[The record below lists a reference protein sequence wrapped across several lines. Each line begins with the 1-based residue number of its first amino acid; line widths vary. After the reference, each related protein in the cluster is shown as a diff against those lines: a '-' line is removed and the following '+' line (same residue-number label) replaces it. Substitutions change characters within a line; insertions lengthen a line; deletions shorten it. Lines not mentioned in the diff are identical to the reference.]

1 MGQLNSTDTFLRT
14 FSRSLKLLDS
24 RDRKRILYISIFQ
37 TSLGLIDLIAITL
50 VGVLGALTVNGIQ
63 SRAPGNRVSNAL
75 KILQVESFSFH
86 VQVAIIGILATL
98 ALIGRTLLSA
108 YFARKVIFF
117 LSLRSARISGNL
129 VRRLLSQSILVI
141 NSKSVQQNM
150 YLITS
155 GVHSVTLGII
165 STAISLLVD
174 GFLLLVLGI
183 GLIIV
188 DPLIALSTI
197 SIFGA
202 TGAFLYLLQNKHAR
216 KLGNKYTILDVQ
228 SNQSIFEVLTSFR
241 ELVVKNRINFYSDRI
256 EQTRLS
262 MASTLAEL
270 NFMPQISKYVF
281 ELTLVVGGLLVS
293 AIQFL
298 TNDATGAISSL
309 SVFMVTGSRIAPAL
323 IRIQQGLILVKS
335 SLGAALPTLD
345 YIENMTTEPR
355 DFEKVANFSKKHF
368 GFNSIVELD
377 NINFSYPNND
387 VPTLRN
393 INLKIEENEFVA
405 IVGSSG
411 AGKTTLVDILLGVLQ
426 PDSGTVRISNLEPK
440 AAINN
445 WPGAISYLPQDIMI
459 ANGTILENI
468 ALGYPI
474 SQLDEESLQH
484 SIAISHLSDLISELP
499 LGVETQVGDRGTKL
513 SGGQR
518 QRLGIARSVYTWPKL
533 LILDEA
539 TSALDGETEAA
550 VSASIQEAKGRMTI
564 VMIAHRLSTIR
575 DADKIVYMEKGK
587 ILGIDTFENLRKNFL
602 NFDKQANLMGL

>member
-1 MGQLNSTDTFLRT
+1 MNSTETFIKT
-14 FSRSLKLLDS
+14 FSRSLKLLDFK
-24 RDRKRILYISIFQ
+24 DRKKIIYISLFQ
-37 TSLGLIDLIAITL
+37 TSLGLIDLLAIAL

-75 KILQVESFSFH
+75 KLLQLDTLSFH
-86 VQVAIIGILATL
+86 AQVTVIGILAATT
-98 ALIGRTLLSA
+98 LIGRTLLSA

-117 LSLRSARISGNL
+117 LSLRSAKISGNL
-129 VRRLLSQSILVI
+129 VRKLLAQSILSI

-165 STAISLLVD
+165 STAVSLVVD
-174 GFLLLVLGI
+174 GFLLLVLGT
-183 GLIIV
+183 GLILV

-202 TGAFLYLLQNKHAR
+202 TSAVLYLLQNKHAR
-216 KLGNKYTILDVQ
+216 KLGDKYSNLEVE

-241 ELVVKNRINFYSDRI
+241 ELVVKNRINFYSEKI
-256 EQTRLS
+256 EQTRLN

-293 AIQFL
+293 ALQFL

-309 SVFMVTGSRIAPAL
+309 AVFMVTGSRIAPAL
-323 IRIQQGLILVKS
+323 IRVQQGFLLAKS

-345 YIENMTTEPR
+345 YIENMKIDTS
-355 DFEKVANFSKKHF
+355 DFVNTSNYSRQHI
-368 GFNSIVELD
+368 GFKPIVELD
-377 NINFSYPNND
+377 NINFNYPNSI
-387 VPTLRN
+387 VPTLKN
-393 INLKIEENEFVA
+393 INLKIEENDFVA

-426 PDSGTVRISNLEPK
+426 PDSGNVKISNLGPRS
-440 AAINN
+440 AITN

-468 ALGYPI
+468 ALGFPI
-474 SQLDEESLQH
+474 GQLDVDSLQH
-484 SIAISHLSDLISELP
+484 SITVSHLNDFISGLP
-499 LGVETQVGDRGTKL
+499 LGVDTQVGDRGTKL
-513 SGGQR
+513 SGGQK
-518 QRLGIARSVYTWPKL
+518 QRLGIARSIYTWPKL

-550 VSASIQEAKGRMTI
+550 VSASIQEAKGKMTI
-564 VMIAHRLSTIR
+564 VMIAHRLSTVR
-575 DADKIVYMEKGK
+575 HADKIIYMEKGK
-587 ILGIDTFENLRKNFL
+587 IIDTGTFEELRMNNP